1 MPNLRRWVRGRV
13 ARTFM
18 AVLLLGVV
26 TPSIQA
32 CPMPMLGVTMAYAE
46 AEMPEG
52 CAGLSKQACL
62 VAYVQSDQVSNS
74 DNIGIASHAAVSC
87 LTPAAPFTP
96 DRSRVAASE
105 ASVHAGAPP
114 PRLLFCRILE

>member
-1 MPNLRRWVRGRV
+1 
-13 ARTFM
+13 
-18 AVLLLGVV
+18 
-26 TPSIQA
+26 
-32 CPMPMLGVTMAYAE
+32 MAYAE